1 MPTYLSPGVYVEE
14 VASGSRPIEGVGTSV
29 AAFVGLAPRGAL
41 NAPTLVT
48 NWSQYVAEFG
58 EFTEGYYLAHS
69 VYGFFNNG
77 GTVAY
82 VVRVGGTEGGLAG
95 PGSADG
101 NGRAVSAGHRGVV
114 TGAERQALAAGEPVT
129 LGGFKVAVQ
138 PGAAGAVSVEV
149 SDVPADKDDKGGAD
163 AADRFR
169 LVVKVDDKPTETFD
183 VSANK
188 KAGRNYVTTQVRE
201 RSKFITV
208 EEAGSG
214 TLVRP
219 ENQSVQLAAPAGG
232 GAAAGGEL
240 PVPVSTGSYIG
251 DSADRTGFG
260 GLEAIDEITMVAVPD
275 LMSAYQQGSISEE
288 EVKAVQTALIGH
300 CELMGDRVAIID
312 PLPNLNAQ
320 QIRAWRQTGAGYD
333 SHYAALYYPWIR
345 VFDPA
350 AGKSIAVP
358 PSGHMA
364 GVWARN
370 DAERGVHKA
379 PANEI
384 VRGAVDLE
392 LQITKGEQDLLNP
405 IGVNCIRAFP
415 GRGIRIWGARTM
427 SSDPAW
433 RYLNVRRYFNYL
445 EESILSGTQWVVFEP
460 NDQALWARVRRNISA
475 FLVNEWRGGALFG
488 ARAEDSF
495 YVKCDEETN
504 PPESVDVGRVICEI
518 GIAPVKPAEFV
529 VFRLA
534 QISGGSSE
542 LEE

>member
-1 MPTYLSPGVYVEE
+1 MPTYLTPGVYVEE
-14 VASGSRPIEGVGTSV
+14 VQSGARPIEGVGTAV
-29 AAFVGLAPRGAL
+29 AAFVGFAQTGPFHE
-41 NAPTLVT
+41 PTLVT
-48 NWSQYVAEFG
+48 NWDQYTQLFG
-58 EFTEGYYLAHS
+58 GFTEGAYLPHA
-69 VYGFFNNG
+69 VYGYFANG
-77 GTVAY
+77 GGAAY
-82 VVRVGGTEGGLAG
+82 VVRVGGAG
-95 PGSADG
+95 RDSA
-101 NGRAVSAGHRGVV
+101 A
-114 TGAERQALAAGEPVT
+114 AAGGVPRQGQAPEPVA
-129 LGGFKVAVQ
+129 LGGFLVAAR
-138 PGAAGAVSVEV
+138 PGITGVSVEI
-149 SDVPADKDDKGGAD
+149 ADPEGENPPE
-163 AADRFR
+163 DRFR
-169 LVVKVDDKPTETFD
+169 LLVRRGDQVAETYD
-183 VSANK
+183 VSTRKNVK
-188 KAGRNYVTTQVRE
+188 GYVVNQVRA
-201 RSKFITV
+201 SKLIEVTEQRDAAQARPAAQTV
-208 EEAGSG
+208 A
-214 TLVRP
+214 VP
-219 ENQSVQLAAPAGG
+219 DAPATPAVPASGG
-232 GAAAGGEL
+232 VSRLDPAEYVGDAGA
-240 PVPVSTGSYIG
+240 
-251 DSADRTGFG
+251 RTGFG

-275 LMSAYQQGSISEE
+275 LMSAYQQGAITEE
-288 EVKAVQTALIGH
+288 EVRAVQTALIGH

-320 QIRAWRQTGAGYD
+320 QIRTWRQQGAGYD
-333 SHYAALYYPWIR
+333 SHYAAMYYPWIR

-350 AGKSIAVP
+350 AGKTVAIP

-364 GVWARN
+364 GVWARS

-379 PANEI
+379 PANEV

-415 GRGIRIWGARTM
+415 GRGIRIWGARTL

-445 EESILSGTQWVVFEP
+445 EESILVGTQWVVFEP

-504 PPESVDVGRVICEI
+504 PPESVDIGRVICEI

-534 QISGGSSE
+534 QISGGGSE